1 MDAAPEA
8 DLREPRPDWLLEV
21 ADLAKHF
28 PIGGGLLGGL
38 AGSVRAVDGV
48 SFQIARGETLALV
61 GESGCGKSTTGR
73 LVMRL
78 LEPTAGSVRYDGQ
91 DIASLPKSRMKD
103 YRKQLQIIFQDPY
116 SSLDPRMSVGRIVGE
131 GLAIHHIGQ
140 RGADRRARVEQLL
153 EQVGLSADD
162 VDRFPHQFSGG
173 QRQRISI
180 ARALATDP
188 ELIVCDEPVSA
199 LDVSVQAQIINLLKD
214 LQRERGLSYLF
225 VSHDLNVVR
234 YIADRV
240 CVMYLGEIVE
250 SAPTE
255 ELFAD
260 PVHPYTK
267 GLLDAIPQFDAVRK
281 VSERAGLRGEIADPS
296 NMPTGCR
303 FHPRC
308 PHATPECSVVE
319 PQLTEISP
327 SHSVAACP
335 CFSST
340 LVAEPTA

>member
-1 MDAAPEA
+1 MSATTSDGTVDFRGDADGSQE
-8 DLREPRPDWLLEV
+8 WLLEV
-21 ADLAKHF
+21 NDLHKHF

-48 SFQIARGETLALV
+48 SFRIARGETLALV

-73 LVMRL
+73 LVVRL
-78 LEPTAGSVRYDGQ
+78 LDPTEGTVRYEGE
-91 DIASLPKSRMKD
+91 DIASLRKRRMKD
-103 YRKQLQIIFQDPY
+103 HRRRLQIIFQDPY

-131 GLAIHHIGQ
+131 GLAIHRIGG
-140 RGADRRARVEQLL
+140 RGEDRQERVNALL
-153 EQVGLSADD
+153 RQVGLSEDD
-162 VDRFPHQFSGG
+162 DEKFPHQFSGG

-225 VSHDLNVVR
+225 ISHDLNVVR

-250 SAPTE
+250 SAPTD
-255 ELFAD
+255 ELFAH

-267 GLLDAIPQFDAVRK
+267 GLLDAIPRFGAARP
-281 VSERAGLRGEIADPS
+281 VSERAGLRGEVADPS
-296 NMPTGCR
+296 NMPSGCR

-308 PHATPECSVVE
+308 PHVTPECSVVV

-327 SHSVAACP
+327 GHSVAACP
-335 CFSST
+335 CFN
-340 LVAEPTA
+340 

>member
-1 MDAAPEA
+1 MSAIASPGGI
-8 DLREPRPDWLLEV
+8 DLRDEPDGERWLLDV
-21 ADLAKHF
+21 RDLAKHF
-28 PIGGGLLGGL
+28 HVGGGLLGGL
-38 AGSVRAVDGV
+38 GRSVRAVDGV
-48 SFQIARGETLALV
+48 SFRIARGETLALV

-78 LEPTAGSVRYDGQ
+78 LDPTSGSVVYDGT
-91 DIASLPKSRMKD
+91 DIASLRKHRLRE
-103 YRKQLQIIFQDPY
+103 YRRKLQIIFQDPY

-131 GLAIHHIGQ
+131 GLSIHGIGSS
-140 RGADRRARVEQLL
+140 GSERRERVHALL
-153 EQVGLSADD
+153 RQVGLAPEDADK
-162 VDRFPHQFSGG
+162 FPHQFSGG

-180 ARALATDP
+180 ARALAVDP

-214 LQRERGLSYLF
+214 LQRDRGLSYLF

-250 SAPTE
+250 EAPTE

-267 GLLDAIPQFDAVRK
+267 GLHEAIPQMDAARP
-281 VSERAGLRGEIADPS
+281 VSERAGLRGEVADPS
-296 NMPTGCR
+296 NMPGGCR

-308 PHATPECSVVE
+308 PHATPECAVVH
-319 PQLTEISP
+319 PVLTEIRP
-327 SHSVAACP
+327 GHSVAACP
-335 CFSST
+335 CFS
-340 LVAEPTA
+340 